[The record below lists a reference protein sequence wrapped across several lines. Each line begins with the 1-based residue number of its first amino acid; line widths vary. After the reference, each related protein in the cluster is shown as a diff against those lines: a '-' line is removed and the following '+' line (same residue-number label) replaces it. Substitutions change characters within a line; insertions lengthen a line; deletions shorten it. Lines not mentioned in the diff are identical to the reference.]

1 MQVERGFAEVTYS
14 LQKWARY

>member
-1 MQVERGFAEVTYS
+1 MQVGKGFAEVTFS